1 MSLATMRTRTR
12 VEDSVSLSSVR
23 MQTLQDTYVVLFI
36 VQYTLGL
43 RVICCCRVAWLLL
56 TMYLPSLL

>member
-1 MSLATMRTRTR
+1 MSLATVRTRTG

-43 RVICCCRVAWLLL
+43 RVICCCRVA
-56 TMYLPSLL
+56 